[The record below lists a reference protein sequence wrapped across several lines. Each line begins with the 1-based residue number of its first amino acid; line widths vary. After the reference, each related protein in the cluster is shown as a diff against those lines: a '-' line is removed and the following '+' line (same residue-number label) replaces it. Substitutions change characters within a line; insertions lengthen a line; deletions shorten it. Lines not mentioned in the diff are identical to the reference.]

1 MLSGDAEVVARKVA
15 QEIGLDEVRAPLL
28 PEEKVRA
35 VRELRERFGQV
46 AMVGDGINDAPALK
60 AATVGIAMGAIGS
73 DVAIEAADIALMN
86 DDLRLLPY
94 LVRLSRATLSI
105 IRQNIAFAIC
115 TKMLLLTVAAP
126 GYLPL
131 WLAVLGD
138 MGVSLLVTL
147 NALRL
152 VRSK

>member
-1 MLSGDAEVVARKVA
+1 
-15 QEIGLDEVRAPLL
+15 
-28 PEEKVRA
+28 